1 MKQKNPN
8 VKELVISAISLRQS
22 GCDGRGKRRVTD
34 RYGSYTDMCVAFSC
48 SGAVSYDDRNESVY
62 IISAGGKEDGFGNFD
77 HGDLQRKRENSGG
90 VRTYGGISGSK

>member
-1 MKQKNPN
+1 MMTGMNP
-8 VKELVISAISLRQS
+8 
-22 GCDGRGKRRVTD
+22 
-34 RYGSYTDMCVAFSC
+34 
-48 SGAVSYDDRNESVY
+48 VY

>member
-1 MKQKNPN
+1 ME
-8 VKELVISAISLRQS
+8 KEGLL
-22 GCDGRGKRRVTD
+22 
-34 RYGSYTDMCVAFSC
+34 TDMEVTQICASRSRVL
-48 SGAVSYDDRNESVY
+48 GQYHMMTGMNPVY